1 MIGKRTFCKAPNKAL
16 GDLML
21 QANNGVSTP
30 EIESTFAGGALFVP
44 GADQDSALLA
54 NMITRLESKIHDIS
68 KTMDSHHEVD
78 IAHPIMYIDSNGNH
92 PAPFTII
99 TEDDFDNGTWTT
111 TNPGC
116 RKKVKA
122 YLAALTAN
130 NRYPL
135 CVWPPHCIIG
145 TTGHAVVEPVRL
157 ALQSWC
163 RNRFKK
169 VDFVTKG
176 SNIFTEHY
184 SAVKADVP
192 DPSDPTTML
201 NTDLLDILSEADEV
215 PISGQA
221 LSHCVANT
229 VMDIADNFG
238 EENIKKLV
246 LLEDTCSNVPG
257 FEQLGTDFVANM
269 KNRGMRSS
277 TSVDYLS

>member
-1 MIGKRTFCKAPNKAL
+1 MKNIHLLIIDMQNDFCDPK
-16 GDLML
+16 
-21 QANNGVSTP
+21 
-30 EIESTFAGGALFVP
+30 GALFVP
-44 GADQDSALLA
+44 GADADAVLLGT
-54 NMITRLESKIHDIS
+54 MINRVEKKLKDIT

-78 IAHPIMYIDSNGNH
+78 IAHPIMYVDSQGNH

-99 TEDDFDNGTWTT
+99 TEDDFDNDTWTT

-116 RKKVKA
+116 RKKVRA

-145 TTGHAVVEPVRL
+145 STGHAVVEPVRL
-157 ALQSWC
+157 ALRDWC
-163 RNRFKK
+163 CNQMKK

-192 DPSDPTTML
+192 DDGDITTKL
-201 NTDLLDILSEADEV
+201 NTDLLDILVEADEI

-221 LSHCVANT
+221 LSHCVRNT
-229 VMDIADNFG
+229 VTDIADNFG
-238 EENIKKLV
+238 EENIKKLI
-246 LLEDTCSNVPG
+246 LLEDTCSSVPG
-257 FEQLGTDFVANM
+257 FEHLGTDFVADM
-269 KNRGMRSS
+269 KKRGMRVT
-277 TSVDYLS
+277 TSVDYLA